1 MGLERLGFFR
11 LKRVRRGRIV
21 FSFCSLFVVPEG
33 DFVSDSEFNAAVVE
47 TSTSDG
53 AFIVAD
59 LSKKLAHASRIFM
72 QKAMA
77 DADLRVKSAT
87 EKLSLSEKLRRAEA
101 EVLALRDE
109 NTQLKGKCTRL
120 EAAARDNEKVLENL
134 RKTVEDDA
142 NEKKA
147 LRDRVSK
154 LEAIQTR
161 VAELEG
167 VFSEVAAGA
176 DTVYQEYRKA
186 LAALGAEP
194 AEGPQVFFQL

>member
-1 MGLERLGFFR
+1 MF
-11 LKRVRRGRIV
+11 
-21 FSFCSLFVVPEG
+21 
-33 DFVSDSEFNAAVVE
+33 DSEFNAAVAE
-47 TSTSDG
+47 TSTSDA

-59 LSKKLAHASRIFM
+59 LSKKLAHASRILM
-72 QKAMA
+72 QKAKA
-77 DADLRVKSAT
+77 DAELRVKSAT

-120 EAAARDNEKVLENL
+120 EAAARDNERVLENL

-147 LRDRVSK
+147 LKDKVSE
-154 LEAIQTR
+154 LEVIQTR
-161 VAELEG
+161 VAKVEG
-167 VFSEVAAGA
+167 VFSEVAARA
-176 DTVYQEYRKA
+176 DAVYQVYRKA

-194 AEGPQVFFQL
+194 LPLPEPAEGPQVSFQLLDWLLS